1 MVTPDKMHGPT
12 MIVGIVCGTLAAFM
26 WAAGFVVAKHG
37 IQVGFSPA
45 DLAFHRF
52 FWSGLLMLP
61 YIVHD
66 GLHDLDGVGW
76 GRGLT
81 MSILSGRHNHCWHT
95 ALSSLCRWATAPRS
109 SRRARRCPD

>member
-1 MVTPDKMHGPT
+1 
-12 MIVGIVCGTLAAFM
+12 MIIGIVCGTLAALA

-61 YIVHD
+61 LIV
-66 GLHDLDGVGW
+66 
-76 GRGLT
+76 R
-81 MSILSGRHNHCWHT
+81 
-95 ALSSLCRWATAPRS
+95 
-109 SRRARRCPD
+109 